1 MNKAILK
8 SAALVVALGSVLSLS
23 ACNVEKTEEG
33 KMPDVDVDASTGQL
47 PAYDVET
54 ADVDVN
60 TKQAEVAVPDV
71 DVDVGSQPAT
81 VPVPDVDVNMPNEN
95 DAAEE
100 APAANNQ

>member
-8 SAALVVALGSVLSLS
+8 TAALAVAFGSVLTLS
-23 ACNVEKTEEG
+23 ACNVEKTQEG
-33 KMPDVDVDASTGQL
+33 ELPDVDVNAQGGEL

-60 TKQAEVAVPDV
+60 TKQTEVTVPDV
-71 DVDVGSQPAT
+71 DVNSETKT
-81 VPVPDVDVNMPNEN
+81 VPVPDVDVNMPQEN

-100 APAANNQ
+100 APAQ

>member
-8 SAALVVALGSVLSLS
+8 TAALAVAFGAVLTLS
-23 ACNVEKTEEG
+23 ACNVEKTQEG
-33 KMPDVDVDASTGQL
+33 ELPDVDVSAQGGEL

-60 TKQAEVAVPDV
+60 TTPTEVTVPDV
-71 DVDVGSQPAT
+71 DVNSKDVT
-81 VPVPDVDVNMPNEN
+81 VPVPDVDVNMPQEN

-100 APAANNQ
+100 APAQ